1 MDLFQAEELAGYPRK
16 HQISLNGENVILLIG
31 SMWLTFC
38 ESYPIRADFLMSY
51 PWSVVAVDMSALS
64 KNAKYK
70 CKTSV
75 SYA

>member
-1 MDLFQAEELAGYPRK
+1 
-16 HQISLNGENVILLIG
+16 
-31 SMWLTFC
+31 MWLTFC

-51 PWSVVAVDMSALS
+51 PWSVMAVDMSALP